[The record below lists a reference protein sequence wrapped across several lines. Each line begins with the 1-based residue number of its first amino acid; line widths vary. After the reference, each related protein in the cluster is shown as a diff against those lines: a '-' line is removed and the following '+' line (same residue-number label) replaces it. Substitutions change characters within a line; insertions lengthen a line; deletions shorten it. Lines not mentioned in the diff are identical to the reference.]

1 MAAMS
6 KFWTIPLVI
15 AVFVIGPFLIWGET
29 LGALMTP
36 DPDTG
41 AYPGGRKW
49 LWATAI
55 GLLIADIFIPIPTT
69 SIVAAL
75 GIVYGPV
82 IGAGV
87 AIAGSMLS
95 AGLGYGIGR
104 ILGRP
109 VALRLVGEAMARGER
124 AFARYGGWIVAAS
137 RWAPVLPEVVSV
149 VAGVSRMPVAAFL
162 AAAAC
167 GVVPFCAVF
176 ALFGHLG
183 ADWPLLTLGVS
194 AAAPLVLWALA
205 SRFGLIARIE
215 GER

>member
-69 SIVAAL
+69 VPDSSWP
-75 GIVYGPV
+75 GT
-82 IGAGV
+82 IGYSV
-87 AIAGSMLS
+87 MPHSLLIMLRS
-95 AGLGYGIGR
+95 
-104 ILGRP
+104 
-109 VALRLVGEAMARGER
+109 E
-124 AFARYGGWIVAAS
+124 
-137 RWAPVLPEVVSV
+137 
-149 VAGVSRMPVAAFL
+149 
-162 AAAAC
+162 
-167 GVVPFCAVF
+167 
-176 ALFGHLG
+176 
-183 ADWPLLTLGVS
+183 
-194 AAAPLVLWALA
+194 
-205 SRFGLIARIE
+205 
-215 GER
+215 